1 MFHVFSMLTL
11 PWDTAASSSFAA
23 AHQDDDLGD
32 YSHNPGLF
40 LQLQAH
46 KQRCENL
53 QPSLAHVPAA
63 WLKFSLVP
71 VLIFTSQV

>member
-23 AHQDDDLGD
+23 AHQDDGLGD
-32 YSHNPGLF
+32 YRHYPGLL

-46 KQRCENL
+46 RGAKTSNL
-53 QPSLAHVPAA
+53 ALHMFQQLG
-63 WLKFSLVP
+63 
-71 VLIFTSQV
+71 